1 MDHELAFASIAELHE
16 KYRNKEVSPVEVT
29 RIFIERIESADL
41 KLNSYLERSFD
52 SALKQAKIAE
62 REIASEINK
71 GLLHGIPV
79 AVKDLELTK
88 GIRTTAGSL
97 LYRDRIPTTDSI
109 VVQRIKQNG
118 AIILG
123 KTNTPEFGLLGE
135 TRNRLG
141 DHSRNPR
148 DLSKTAGGSSGGSA
162 AAVVAGFCT
171 VATGSDA
178 GGSIR
183 IPASFTGS
191 YGIKPTQGRV
201 PRPAMYPPYSSH
213 TAQSGPITRTVR
225 DSATLLQVMA
235 GHDNSDIFSIKEEA
249 PDLISASESG
259 SRMDIGNLKIGWS
272 ADFGYVNVD
281 PEVKSICEAAFKKFE
296 HLGCELSESG
306 FSIEDPFISWFTLFG
321 TGSFAANGEIWPEM
335 SEHLADY
342 TKQTYKMAEQLTAS
356 DFSRAVG
363 NIRVIRHK
371 LEKEFQ
377 TVDLIISP
385 TAPIAAYECGLPP
398 RRLSDHDLDD
408 SWPNLSFT
416 YPINS
421 AGYPAASVPAGYTS
435 KGLPVGLHIIG
446 KYGSEAT
453 IVKASS
459 AYELV
464 NPWRSFKPPIA

>member
-1 MDHELAFASIAELHE
+1 MDHELAFASIGELHQ

-29 RIFIERIESADL
+29 QLFIERIESEDI
-41 KLNSYLERSFD
+41 KLNSFLESSFD

-62 REIASEINK
+62 KEIESEINK

-97 LYRDRIPTTDSI
+97 LYKDRIPTSDSI
-109 VVQRIKQNG
+109 VVLRIKQSG

-141 DHSRNPR
+141 DHCRNPW
-148 DLSKTAGGSSGGSA
+148 DLTKTAGGSSGGSA

-201 PRPAMYPPYSSH
+201 PRPAISPPYSSH

-225 DSATLLQVMA
+225 DSAILLQVMA
-235 GHDNSDIFSIKEEA
+235 GHDNTDIFSINEEV

-259 SRMDIGNLKIGWS
+259 SRMDIGKLKVGWS

-281 PEVKSICEAAFKKFE
+281 PEVKIICEAAFNKFA
-296 HLGCELSESG
+296 L
-306 FSIEDPFISWFTLFG
+306 
-321 TGSFAANGEIWPEM
+321 
-335 SEHLADY
+335 
-342 TKQTYKMAEQLTAS
+342 
-356 DFSRAVG
+356 
-363 NIRVIRHK
+363 
-371 LEKEFQ
+371 
-377 TVDLIISP
+377 LI
-385 TAPIAAYECGLPP
+385 
-398 RRLSDHDLDD
+398 
-408 SWPNLSFT
+408 F
-416 YPINS
+416 
-421 AGYPAASVPAGYTS
+421 
-435 KGLPVGLHIIG
+435 
-446 KYGSEAT
+446 
-453 IVKASS
+453 
-459 AYELV
+459 
-464 NPWRSFKPPIA
+464 

>member
-1 MDHELAFASIAELHE
+1 MDHELAFASIGELHQ

-29 RIFIERIESADL
+29 QLFIERIESEDI
-41 KLNSYLERSFD
+41 KLNSFLESSFD

-62 REIASEINK
+62 KEIESEINK

-79 AVKDLELTK
+79 AVKDLEFTK

-97 LYRDRIPTTDSI
+97 LYKDRIPTTDSI
-109 VVQRIKQNG
+109 VVQRIKQSG

-141 DHSRNPR
+141 DHCRNPW
-148 DLSKTAGGSSGGSA
+148 DLTKTAGGSSGGSA

-201 PRPAMYPPYSSH
+201 PRPAISPPYSSH

-225 DSATLLQVMA
+225 DSAILLQVMA
-235 GHDNSDIFSIKEEA
+235 GHDNTDIFSINEEV

-259 SRMDIGNLKIGWS
+259 SRMDIGKLKVGWS

-281 PEVKSICEAAFKKFE
+281 PEVKIICEAAFNKFAL
-296 HLGCELSESG
+296 LGCELSESG

-321 TGSFAANGEIWPEM
+321 TGSFGANGENWEER
-335 SEHLADY
+335 SEYMADY
-342 TKQTYKMAEQLTAS
+342 TKQTYKIAEKLTAS
-356 DFSRAVG
+356 DFSKAVG
-363 NIRVIRHK
+363 NIRVIRQK

-377 TVDLIISP
+377 DLDLIISP
-385 TAPIAAYECGLPP
+385 TAPIAAYDCGLPP
-398 RRLSDHDLDD
+398 RILSGHDLDD

-421 AGYPAASVPAGYTS
+421 AGYPAASIPAGYTS

-453 IVKASS
+453 IVKASA
-459 AYELV
+459 AYEQV
-464 NPWRSFKPPIA
+464 NPWRGYKPPIS

>member
-1 MDHELAFASIAELHE
+1 MDDELAFASIGELHQ

-29 RIFIERIESADL
+29 QLFIERIESEDI
-41 KLNSYLERSFD
+41 KLNSFLESSFD

-62 REIASEINK
+62 KEIESEINK

-97 LYRDRIPTTDSI
+97 LYKDRIPTTDSI
-109 VVQRIKQNG
+109 VVQRIKQSG

-141 DHSRNPR
+141 DHCRNPW
-148 DLSKTAGGSSGGSA
+148 DLTKTAGGSSGGSA

-201 PRPAMYPPYSSH
+201 PRPAISPPYSSH

-225 DSATLLQVMA
+225 DSAILLQIMA
-235 GHDNSDIFSIKEEA
+235 GHDNTDIFSINEEV

-259 SRMDIGNLKIGWS
+259 SRMDIGKLKVGWS

-281 PEVKSICEAAFKKFE
+281 PEVKIICEAAFNKFAL
-296 HLGCELSESG
+296 LGCELSESG

-321 TGSFAANGEIWPEM
+321 TGSFGANGENWEER
-335 SEHLADY
+335 SEYMADY
-342 TKQTYKMAEQLTAS
+342 TKQTYKIAEKLTAS
-356 DFSRAVG
+356 DFSKAVG
-363 NIRVIRHK
+363 NIRVIRQK

-377 TVDLIISP
+377 DLDLIISP
-385 TAPIAAYECGLPP
+385 TAPIAAYDCGLPP
-398 RRLSDHDLDD
+398 RILSGHDLDD

-421 AGYPAASVPAGYTS
+421 AGYPAASIPAGYTS

-453 IVKASS
+453 IVKASA
-459 AYELV
+459 AYEQV
-464 NPWRSFKPPIA
+464 NPWRGYKPPIS